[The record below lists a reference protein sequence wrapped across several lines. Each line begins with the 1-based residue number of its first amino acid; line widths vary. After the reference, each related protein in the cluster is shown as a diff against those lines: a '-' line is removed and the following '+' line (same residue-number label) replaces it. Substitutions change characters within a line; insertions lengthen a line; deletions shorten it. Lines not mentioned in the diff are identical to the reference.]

1 MYQAFVFILSILGD
15 VNGDGRI
22 SASDVTYLRQI
33 ASDNALY
40 ESLSV
45 EKKLAS
51 MVINKGNVTSADAE
65 IVKNVINKMF
75 GKVRQASFFDKP
87 HTKREDLDKSIDKIR
102 AKYGQTIV
110 KSGIVAK
117 HEELC
122 DGLIDKEFQPF
133 KK

>member
-1 MYQAFVFILSILGD
+1 MSGRREKKDGETERITLSVLGD

-75 GKVRQASFFDKP
+75 GIDIFF
-87 HTKREDLDKSIDKIR
+87 
-102 AKYGQTIV
+102 
-110 KSGIVAK
+110 
-117 HEELC
+117 
-122 DGLIDKEFQPF
+122 
-133 KK
+133 

>member
-1 MYQAFVFILSILGD
+1 MIFQFVIFSIIYFYTIIFQKSQNLFKTQVYKYFIANRTIANSKDGETERITLSVLGD

-75 GKVRQASFFDKP
+75 GIDIFF
-87 HTKREDLDKSIDKIR
+87 
-102 AKYGQTIV
+102 
-110 KSGIVAK
+110 
-117 HEELC
+117 
-122 DGLIDKEFQPF
+122 
-133 KK
+133 